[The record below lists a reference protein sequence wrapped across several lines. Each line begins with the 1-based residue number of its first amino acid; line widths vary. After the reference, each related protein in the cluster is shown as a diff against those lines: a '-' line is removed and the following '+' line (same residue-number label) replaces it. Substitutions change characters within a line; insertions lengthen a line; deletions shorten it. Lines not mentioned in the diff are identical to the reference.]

1 MGTELRSRV
10 VVTGGAG
17 FIGRRLV
24 CALLARGA
32 EVTVAD
38 LRPFPDEALLKS
50 GAPISKGTLQSV
62 QGDLRDPEVAEQTV
76 QPGTD
81 VIVHLA
87 ALTRV
92 VPSIEDPAGTF
103 RSNVEMTASLLE
115 LARTRN
121 VSTFLLASTN
131 AVVGNVGDATITER
145 APLRPLSPYGAT
157 KAAAE
162 MLLSSYTACYGI
174 AGAALRFSNVY
185 GPGMAEKDSFIP
197 RLMRAARDGE
207 GVQVRGDGSMLR
219 DVVHVDDVID
229 GIFAAWQAG
238 YRGPVILGSGQSVSV
253 NDMVAAARSVTGAE
267 IPAEHVPVGLGEMP
281 AVLVDISLAR
291 SLGYQPQYDLERG
304 IATVWPDFAPDT
316 VAPDTVAPEPTKTT
330 AEAIR

>member
-1 MGTELRSRV
+1 LATELRSRV

-24 CALLARGA
+24 RALLARGA

-50 GAPISKGTLQSV
+50 GAFTSV
-62 QGDLRDPEVAEQTV
+62 QGDLRDPDVAEQAV
-76 QPGTD
+76 QPGID

-121 VSTFLLASTN
+121 VSTFLFASTN

-145 APLRPLSPYGAT
+145 AALRPLSPYGAT

-174 AGAALRFSNVY
+174 TGAALRFSNVY

-197 RLMRAARDGE
+197 RLMRAARDSE

-229 GIFAAWQAG
+229 GIFAAWLAG
-238 YRGPVILGSGQSVSV
+238 YSGPVILGSGQSVSV
-253 NDMVAAARSVTGAE
+253 NDMVTAARSVTGAE

-316 VAPDTVAPEPTKTT
+316 ATLEPAKTA